1 MALGSLRRFE
11 VQARVS
17 VILAVV
23 SVVPLVIAAALV
35 YRNYHAELRQII
47 YGAEGRFVPLFLGM
61 VLCSLLPAFLGFVL
75 GWNSAGQRRNDKPMR
90 SWVGFFVG
98 GGVVTLDIVL
108 MWAFYVLRLQTG

>member
-17 VILAVV
+17 VVLAVI
-23 SVVPLVIAAALV
+23 SVFPLVIAAALV
-35 YRNYHAELRQII
+35 YRNYHSELGQIV

-61 VLCSLLPAFLGFVL
+61 VLCSLIPAFLGFVL

-98 GGVVTLDIVL
+98 GGVVTLDIIL
-108 MWAFYVLRLQTG
+108 MLAFYVLRLQTG